1 MKIGLDLDGVVID
14 SEKTIRTY
22 LELYAIDELNGKNIE
37 NREEPKMHDRYNFTK
52 EEEEKFID
60 KYILKCSQESNLM
73 SGFKVV
79 YDKLKKQ
86 GHEFV
91 VITARGGYTEE
102 MKTDAIRILNEGN
115 IDLKNF
121 YWHTSNKLE
130 ACKKEDVDIM
140 IDDDWRI
147 IDNLSKNGIR
157 TLYFR
162 DTNMKKMEE
171 NEYVK
176 EVNNWGDIYR
186 EIINMTKKEK

>member
-115 IDLKNF
+115 IDLKKF